1 MWNLLMNPGN
11 TEWYRAVIFS
21 SMEDRFVVN
30 HLDITKIVEIL
41 LEILLLILKRGG
53 GSQ

>member
-1 MWNLLMNPGN
+1 MNPGN

-30 HLDITKIVEIL
+30 HLDITKIVEVAKGL
-41 LEILLLILKRGG
+41 LEILLIILKRGG